1 MIFTF
6 IRIKIFFWKFY
17 IFVKRGLLV
26 FISYKLQLIL
36 SIVSVFFSLISFYFM
51 IHFLGLNK
59 FNPNLSNV
67 GGNYLSFLVIGTVY
81 VGLMSVGQSSFAE
94 TISEEQGLGTLEQ
107 LFVSKTPL
115 WQILVFSSI
124 WNYLI
129 TIVNIIISILIYNYF
144 FNVKLNANI
153 FTSLTILIVSSVA
166 MMGIGML
173 SAGFIMRYKRGD
185 PITWIL
191 SLLTGLLSG
200 IYYPIDI
207 LPKYL
212 QVLSKFLPP
221 TYAISAL
228 RQATLTNASIASVAQ
243 ELLVLL
249 VFAFVTVT
257 SGLLFFRSSFNFAR
271 KEGSLSWY

>member
-1 MIFTF
+1 MNRVIV
-6 IRIKIFFWKFY
+6 FFRKFFV
-17 IFVKRGLLV
+17 FVKRGFLV
-26 FISYKLQLIL
+26 FISYKIQLVL

-51 IHFLGLNK
+51 VNFLDLQT
-59 FNPNLSNV
+59 FNPKLSSM
-67 GGNYLSFLVIGTVY
+67 GGNYLSFLVIGTIY

-94 TISEEQGLGTLEQ
+94 TISEEQSLGTLEQ

-129 TIVNIIISILIYNYF
+129 TIVNMVLSIVIYNLF
-144 FNVKLNANI
+144 FNVKLDANI
-153 FTSLTILIVSSVA
+153 LTSVVILVVSSIA

-185 PITWIL
+185 PISWIL
-191 SLLTGLLSG
+191 GLLTGLLSG

-207 LPKYL
+207 LPSYL
-212 QVLSKFLPP
+212 QALSKILPP

-228 RQATLTNASIASVAQ
+228 RKATLLNATLTDVSQ
-243 ELLVLL
+243 ELLILCI
-249 VFAFVTVT
+249 FALFTIT
-257 SGLLFFRSSFNFAR
+257 CGLLFFQYSFNQAR

>member
-1 MIFTF
+1 M
-6 IRIKIFFWKFY
+6 
-17 IFVKRGLLV
+17 LV
-26 FISYKLQLIL
+26 FVSYKVQLIL

-51 IHFLGLNK
+51 VNFLDLTK
-59 FNPNLSNV
+59 FNPKLGSM
-67 GGNYLSFLVIGTVY
+67 GGNYLSFLVIGTIY

-115 WQILVFSSI
+115 WQILIFSSI

-129 TIVNIIISILIYNYF
+129 TIINMVISILIYNHF
-144 FNVKLNANI
+144 FNVQLNTNI
-153 FTSLTILIVSSVA
+153 FTSVIILVISSIA
-166 MMGIGML
+166 MMGIGMI

-185 PITWIL
+185 PITWAF

-212 QVLSKFLPP
+212 QILGKFLPP

-228 RQATLTNASIASVAQ
+228 RKATLTNAPLSSVTN
-243 ELLVLL
+243 EIFILCL
-249 VFAFVTVT
+249 FALITVT
-257 SGLLFFRSSFNFAR
+257 AGLLFFKSSFNHAR

>member
-94 TISEEQGLGTLEQ
+94 TISEEQGLG
-107 LFVSKTPL
+107 
-115 WQILVFSSI
+115 ILVFSSI